1 MKKGI
6 PYLIFALILLA
17 LIWKSCEDARDR
29 DRLISQLSE
38 YQLKQKAFEVKRR
51 DDSSTLA
58 IQSQTILSEKEAI
71 ALGLLELEKEMKQ
84 VQSQVKQQATTT
96 IVEKQIPF
104 IPDGY
109 ADTSGLVR
117 NEHGEVIRKDSIAVP
132 TRFQLEEKWFKV
144 DGYVKKDG
152 LKIDSLKIPNKT
164 VVSIGYQKAGFLNL
178 SKDPVVMVKNENPYV
193 NVQGVDN
200 VIIKNKRPFWKN
212 PLFTIGI
219 GVALGQLIIK

>member
-1 MKKGI
+1 MKKLT
-6 PYLIFALILLA
+6 PYILFALILLA
-17 LIWKSCEDARDR
+17 LIWKSCEDARAKE
-29 DRLISQLSE
+29 RLINQLSE
-38 YQLKQKAFEVKRR
+38 YQLKEKAFEVKRR

-58 IQSQTILSEKEAI
+58 IQGQTIMSQKDAI

-84 VQSQVKQQATTT
+84 IQSQVKQKSTTT
-96 IVEKQIPF
+96 ILEKQIPY

-117 NEHGEVIRKDSIAVP
+117 NENGDVIRKDSIAVP

-193 NVQGVDN
+193 SVDGLDN